1 MLRIVNQSKRTD
13 ATGFKTQITHHPFG
27 RSERQFPGCFLPL
40 RHQHLLQPMLD
51 VMNRQIVVAWET
63 DQVMLISL
71 VVSMLVGCVFNM
83 KKICDRILGGWFHLN
98 TFETNKKI
106 LFYLFEA
113 VIGSVIFT
121 PFNMFFNQM
130 YGMYMG
136 IKMSTGFPPFV
147 KNLFDGI
154 QFLFTQ
160 AHFLDAYLGG
170 LLPSILIGIPISLVG
185 TLMFGKI
192 TDKICGIDG

>member
-1 MLRIVNQSKRTD
+1 MKKIIFVKCLLMSAGMGLLMGMCFTIINQLKQNGTV
-13 ATGFKTQITHHPFG
+13 
-27 RSERQFPGCFLPL
+27 
-40 RHQHLLQPMLD
+40 QP
-51 VMNRQIVVAWET
+51 VGVVIG
-63 DQVMLISL
+63 MLISL

-147 KNLFDGI
+147 KNFFDGI